1 MCCGVEENK
10 MQVRISAVVVLKKM
24 TANQGLPFL
33 DSQPRHLKEEG
44 RLGGDLASG
53 WELVPELGSKVEK
66 IKYQQFEQW
75 EEDEEKRKRMKDTG

>member
-53 WELVPELGSKVEK
+53 
-66 IKYQQFEQW
+66 
-75 EEDEEKRKRMKDTG
+75 